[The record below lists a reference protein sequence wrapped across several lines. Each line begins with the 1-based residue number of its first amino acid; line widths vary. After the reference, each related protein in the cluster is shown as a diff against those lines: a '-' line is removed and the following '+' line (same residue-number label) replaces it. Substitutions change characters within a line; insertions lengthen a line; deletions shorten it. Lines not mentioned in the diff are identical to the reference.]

1 MIELMTAV
9 GVIAVASAVAVPV
22 TSRAVGD
29 LRLRGDA
36 HAVANSVALAKMRA
50 TSSFSRARMFVDLS
64 TDVFFIQVW
73 NKIEETWE
81 TEGGAIAMSNGVA
94 FGYGGLDEP
103 PPATQASINQSP
115 LCDDDAGEPIAE
127 TACVTFNSR
136 GIPVDN
142 TGAPTGNNALYITN
156 GVSVYVTTLTAT
168 PLVRLWWSPGHTP
181 AWVQQ

>member
-1 MIELMTAV
+1 MIELMTVVAV
-9 GVIAVASAVAVPV
+9 IGVASAVTVPI
-22 TSRAVGD
+22 TARAVGD

-50 TSSFSRARMFVDLS
+50 TSSFSKARMFVDLS
-64 TDVFFIQVW
+64 TDTFFIQVW
-73 NKIEETWE
+73 NKTEETWE
-81 TEGGAIAMSNGVA
+81 NEGGTVSTSDGVT
-94 FGYGGLDEP
+94 FGYGGLDEAP
-103 PPATQASINQSP
+103 PNTQTTINQSP

-142 TGAPTGNNALYITN
+142 AGAPTGNNALYITD
-156 GVSVYVTTLTAT
+156 GTAVYVTTLTAT
-168 PLVRLWWSPGHTP
+168 PLVRLWWSPGHTT